1 MPVCDNCQRLFTH
14 RPRIVVP
21 RHRCGSITRR
31 FINPI
36 DIAAM
41 EAIDRGIVYHLLDR
55 EELFAYDT
63 LKSKLETYPDL
74 FMKVRSDWL
83 VRPDLV
89 IDCFKKGKG
98 HFLKVEGVDREI
110 PVAQKNMEEVRRDFG
125 RNVKKNGHSIVGRS
139 ECVDCVFDA
148 SRVDCQNLALAN
160 KNERE
165 GSASCH

>member
-41 EAIDRGIVYHLLDR
+41 EAIDRGIVYHLLDK

-98 HFLKVEGVDREI
+98 HFLKVEGVNREI
-110 PVAQKNMEEVRRDFG
+110 PVAQKTWKRCAETLGAM
-125 RNVKKNGHSIVGRS
+125 
-139 ECVDCVFDA
+139 
-148 SRVDCQNLALAN
+148 
-160 KNERE
+160 
-165 GSASCH
+165 